1 MESTASSTRRGRK
14 RKSSRFSARYLLV
27 RVLSLVVT
35 LWLAA
40 TLDFALPRLAGGDPA
55 QYLASTTSIGSPG
68 TVAAL
73 RKEFGL
79 QSGSSLT
86 QYWDYLRQLLHGN
99 LGVSYEFYPQTVG
112 RVLLTALPY
121 TVALVLSA
129 VVISYAAGWALGVI
143 SAWRHR
149 SLFDE
154 MSVGVSF
161 FFTGV
166 PYFWVA
172 LLLIFVFSFLLGWFP
187 SGHAFS
193 VGDQGGGVFPVVLD
207 AVYHGLLPVASLV
220 LTSVAGHLLIMRN
233 NMLSVLKEDYIALAR
248 AKGLHGR
255 TLLFKYAARTA
266 MLPSFTGLMLALGS
280 VVSGAIVTEEVYS
293 YPGLGFTVYN
303 AILNHDYPLIQGGFL
318 LIAVVVIVLNF
329 VADLVYPLLDPRVV
343 IA

>member
-1 MESTASSTRRGRK
+1 V
-14 RKSSRFSARYLLV
+14 F
-27 RVLSLVVT
+27 SLVVT
-35 LWLAA
+35 FWLAA

-55 QYLASTTSIGSPG
+55 QYLASTTSIGSPSV
-68 TVAAL
+68 VAAL

-79 QSGSSLT
+79 RSGSPLT

-99 LGVSYEFYPQTVG
+99 LGISYEYYPETVG
-112 RVLLTALPY
+112 HVLLAALPY

-129 VVISYAAGWALGVI
+129 VVLSYAVGWALGVI

-166 PYFWVA
+166 PYFWIA
-172 LLLIFVFSFLLGWFP
+172 LLLVFVFSFLLGWFP

-193 VGDQGGGVFPVVLD
+193 VSYQSGSAVSVVFD
-207 AVYHGLLPVASLV
+207 AIYHGLLPVASLV

-233 NMLSVLKEDYIALAR
+233 NMLSVLKEDYITLAR

-266 MLPSFTGLMLALGS
+266 MLPSFTGLMLALGT
-280 VVSGAIVTEEVYS
+280 VVGGAIVTEEVYS

-318 LIAVVVIVLNF
+318 LIAAVVIVLNF